1 MPVKKK
7 KAVGKVKTAKRKV
20 SGVKK
25 KAPAKRKVVAR
36 KAVKRTAKQTQTIIQ
51 RGQKILAEI
60 NRLEAVRK
68 LQKEKAG
75 KDFYALAINKE
86 HKKLSH
92 LQKNLK

>member
-7 KAVGKVKTAKRKV
+7 KAVGKVKTAKRK
-20 SGVKK
+20 
-25 KAPAKRKVVAR
+25 APVKRKTATRKTVR
-36 KAVKRTAKQTQTIIQ
+36 KAVKRTVKQTQTIIQ

-68 LQKEKAG
+68 TQKEKAG

-86 HKKLSH
+86 HKKLTQ